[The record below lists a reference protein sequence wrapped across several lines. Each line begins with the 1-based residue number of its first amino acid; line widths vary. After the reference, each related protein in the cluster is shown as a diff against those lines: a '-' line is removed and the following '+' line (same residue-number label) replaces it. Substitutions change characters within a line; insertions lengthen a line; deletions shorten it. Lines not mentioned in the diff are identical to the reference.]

1 MRARRWIVFGVL
13 ALALGLLTAACGG
26 GDEEAAPP
34 AEPAPAEP
42 APPPAESAPAEP
54 PAETAE
60 PPADTGAAAEPTG
73 EPIVIGAAMDLTGGM
88 APFDGA
94 ALASAQYE
102 AEKLNAE
109 GGVDGRPIQISVI
122 DTQLDPEQ
130 TKSAAI
136 DLIDNQGAQILF
148 VTCDVDFAAPAI
160 QEALNRGVLA
170 IAPCIGTDQMGPQ
183 RFGEKGKLA
192 FTLGNVAQDEGA
204 AMAEFAL
211 DQGWEKAIVI
221 KDNLIVYFQDVVD
234 AFAKRFADNGGEV
247 VQTEEYLNSIAGA
260 ETGGTIQ
267 NVISAVADTEADVI
281 AISTAYDDL
290 PALVG
295 GLRSLG
301 VETPIICSWA
311 CDGTYWNPEGLS
323 NFYTV
328 SYASLVG
335 DDPDDA
341 VNTLVQ
347 TLTDEGTPPP
357 TSSFVTGAAA
367 IDAVAAAVQETGGTD
382 GTALA
387 DVFESFQG
395 TPTISGAVTYSPELH
410 GVTGREMRVM
420 QVQNG
425 QLSFLELRTASSPA
439 EIR

>member
-1 MRARRWIVFGVL
+1 MRTSRFWVVFVAL
-13 ALALGLLTAACGG
+13 ALALALLGAACGG

-34 AEPAPAEP
+34 APPAEAPAEPPAEEP
-42 APPPAESAPAEP
+42 APPPAEEP
-54 PAETAE
+54 PAEE
-60 PPADTGAAAEPTG
+60 PAPPGEETVTS

-88 APFDGA
+88 APFDGG
-94 ALASAQYE
+94 ALAAAQNQ
-102 AEKLNAE
+102 AAKLNAADGI
-109 GGVDGRPIQISVI
+109 GGSQIEIKVI

-136 DLIDNQGAQILF
+136 DLIENQGAQILL
-148 VTCDVDFAAPAI
+148 VTCDVDFATPAI
-160 QEALNRGVLA
+160 QEALSRGVLA
-170 IAPCIGTDQMGPQ
+170 ISPCIGTDQMGPQ
-183 RFGEKGKLA
+183 RFGDQGKIA
-192 FTLGNVAQDEGA
+192 FTFGNVAQDEGA
-204 AMAEFAL
+204 AMAEFAA
-211 DQGWEKAIVI
+211 DQGWTKAIVV

-234 AFAKRFADNGGEV
+234 AFAKRFGEVGGEV

-267 NVISAVADTEADVI
+267 NVISAIADTDADVI

-301 VETPIICSWA
+301 IETPIICSWA

-335 DDPDDA
+335 DDPVPE
-341 VNTLVQ
+341 VNALVQ
-347 TLTDEGTPPP
+347 ELTDAGTPPGV
-357 TSSFVTGAAA
+357 SSFVGGAAVIDALAAA
-367 IDAVAAAVQETGGTD
+367 ILETGGTD
-382 GTALA
+382 ATSIA
-387 DVFESFQG
+387 DVFEGFQG
-395 TPTISGAVTYSPELH
+395 FPTISGNVSFSPELH
-410 GVTGREMRVM
+410 GVFGREYRVM
-420 QVQNG
+420 QVQDG
-425 QLSFLELRTASSPA
+425 VLSFLELRSATSPA

>member
-1 MRARRWIVFGVL
+1 MRTSRFWVVFGAL
-13 ALALGLLTAACGG
+13 ALALALFGAACG

-34 AEPAPAEP
+34 PPPAEEPAEPPAEEP
-42 APPPAESAPAEP
+42 APPPAEEP
-54 PAETAE
+54 PAEEPA
-60 PPADTGAAAEPTG
+60 PPAEEPVPAG

-88 APFDGA
+88 APFDGP
-94 ALASAQYE
+94 ALAAAQNQ
-102 AEKLNAE
+102 AAKLNAADGV
-109 GGVDGRPIQISVI
+109 GGRQIEIKVI
-122 DTQLDPEQ
+122 DTQLDAEQ

-148 VTCDVDFAAPAI
+148 VTCDVDFATPAI

-183 RFGEKGKLA
+183 RFGEQGKIA
-192 FTLGNVAQDEGA
+192 FTFGNVAQDEGA
-204 AMAEFAL
+204 AMAEFAA
-211 DQGWEKAIVI
+211 DQGWTKAIVV

-234 AFAKRFADNGGEV
+234 AFAKRFAEVGGEV

-267 NVISAVADTEADVI
+267 NVISAIADTEADVI

-301 VETPIICSWA
+301 IETPIICSWA

-323 NFYTV
+323 SFYTV

-335 DDPDDA
+335 DDPVA
-341 VNTLVQ
+341 EVNALVQ
-347 TLTDEGTPPP
+347 ELTDAGTPPAA
-357 TSSFVTGAAA
+357 SSFVGGAAVIDALAAA
-367 IDAVAAAVQETGGTD
+367 ILETGGTD
-382 GTALA
+382 ATSIA
-387 DVFESFQG
+387 DVFEGFQG
-395 TPTISGAVTYSPELH
+395 FPTISGNVSFSPELH
-410 GVTGREMRVM
+410 GVFGREMRVM
-420 QVQNG
+420 QVQDG
-425 QLSFLELRTASSPA
+425 VLSFLELRAATSPA

>member
-1 MRARRWIVFGVL
+1 MRTTRLWVIVGAL
-13 ALALGLLTAACGG
+13 ALALLAAACGG
-26 GDEEAAPP
+26 GGEPAAQETTAATTEAPP
-34 AEPAPAEP
+34 ATTEAPPATTEAPPATTEAPA
-42 APPPAESAPAEP
+42 
-54 PAETAE
+54 
-60 PPADTGAAAEPTG
+60 

-88 APFDGA
+88 APFDTA
-94 ALASAQYE
+94 ALGSAQFE
-102 AEKLNAE
+102 AEKLNAA
-109 GGVDGRPIQISVI
+109 GGVGGRPIEIKVI

-136 DLIDNQGAQILF
+136 DLIDNQGAQVLF
-148 VTCDVDFAAPAI
+148 VTCDVDFATPAI

-183 RFGEKGKLA
+183 RFGELGKLA

-204 AMAEFAL
+204 GMAEFAL
-211 DQGWEKAIVI
+211 DQGWTKAIVV

-234 AFAKRFADNGGEV
+234 AFAQRFEEAGGEV
-247 VQTEEYLNSIAGA
+247 VQREEYLNSIAGA

-267 NVISAVADTEADVI
+267 NVVSAVADTDADVI

-290 PALVG
+290 PAFVG

-335 DDPDDA
+335 DDPA
-341 VNTLVQ
+341 PEVNELVQ
-347 TLTDEGTPPP
+347 ALTDAGTPPP

-367 IDAVAAAVQETGGTD
+367 IDALAAAIEQTGGTD
-382 GTALA
+382 GVTLA
-387 DVFESFQG
+387 GVFEGFQAL
-395 TPTISGAVTYSPELH
+395 PTISGAVTYSPELH
-410 GVTGREMRVM
+410 GVFGREYRVM
-420 QVQNG
+420 QIQDGV
-425 QLSFLELRTASSPA
+425 LSFVELRAATSPA
-439 EIR
+439 AIR

>member
-1 MRARRWIVFGVL
+1 VVL
-13 ALALGLLTAACGG
+13 GALAVTLGLAVAACGG
-26 GDEEAAPP
+26 EEAAPP

-42 APPPAESAPAEP
+42 APAEPAEPAPAETAPAESAP
-54 PAETAE
+54 PAEE
-60 PPADTGAAAEPTG
+60 PVAG

-94 ALASAQYE
+94 ALASAQYQ
-102 AEKLNAE
+102 AEQVNAA
-109 GGVDGRPIQISVI
+109 GGVGGRPIEIKVI

-136 DLIDNQGAQILF
+136 DLIDNQGAQVLF
-148 VTCDVDFAAPAI
+148 VTCDVDFATPAI

-183 RFGEKGKLA
+183 RFGEQGKLA

-211 DQGWEKAIVI
+211 DKGWTRAIVI

-234 AFAKRFADNGGEV
+234 AFAKRFGEAGGEV

-260 ETGGTIQ
+260 ETGGTVQ

-301 VETPIICSWA
+301 IETPIICSWA
-311 CDGTYWNPEGLS
+311 CDGTYWVPEGLS
-323 NFYTV
+323 DFYTV

-335 DDPDDA
+335 DDPNPE

-347 TLTDEGTPPP
+347 SLTDAGTPPP

-367 IDAVAAAVQETGGTD
+367 IDALAAAIEETGGTD

-387 DVFESFQG
+387 EVFESFQG
-395 TPTISGAVTYSPELH
+395 LPTISGAVTYSPELH

-420 QVQNG
+420 QVQDG
-425 QLSFLELRTASSPA
+425 VLSFLELRTATSPA

>member
-1 MRARRWIVFGVL
+1 MRGRRWIVFGVL
-13 ALALGLLTAACGG
+13 VLALGLAAAACGG

-60 PPADTGAAAEPTG
+60 PPADTGGAAEPTG

-88 APFDGA
+88 APFDGP
-94 ALASAQYE
+94 ALAAAQLE
-102 AEKLNAE
+102 ADTLNAA
-109 GGVDGRPIQISVI
+109 GGVDGRPIEISVI

-136 DLIDNQGAQILF
+136 DLIDNQGAEVLL
-148 VTCDVDFAAPAI
+148 VTCDVDFATPAI

-170 IAPCIGTDQMGPQ
+170 LSPCIGTDQMGPQ
-183 RFGEKGKLA
+183 RFGEQGKLA
-192 FTLGNVAQDEGA
+192 FTFGNVAQDEGA

-211 DQGWEKAIVI
+211 DQGWTKAIVV

-234 AFAKRFADNGGEV
+234 AFAQRFTENGGEV
-247 VQTEEYLNSIAGA
+247 VQTEEYLDSIAGA
-260 ETGGTIQ
+260 ETGGTVQ
-267 NVISAVADTEADVI
+267 NVISAIADTDADVI

-295 GLRSLG
+295 GMRSLG

-323 NFYTV
+323 NFYPCRMHRW
-328 SYASLVG
+328 S
-335 DDPDDA
+335 
-341 VNTLVQ
+341 
-347 TLTDEGTPPP
+347 GTTRIR
-357 TSSFVTGAAA
+357 TS
-367 IDAVAAAVQETGGTD
+367 
-382 GTALA
+382 
-387 DVFESFQG
+387 
-395 TPTISGAVTYSPELH
+395 TP
-410 GVTGREMRVM
+410 
-420 QVQNG
+420 
-425 QLSFLELRTASSPA
+425 
-439 EIR
+439 

>member
-1 MRARRWIVFGVL
+1 MRGRRWIVFGVL
-13 ALALGLLTAACGG
+13 VLALGLAAAACGG

-60 PPADTGAAAEPTG
+60 PPADTGGAAEPTG

-88 APFDGA
+88 APFDGP
-94 ALASAQYE
+94 ALAAAQLE
-102 AEKLNAE
+102 ADTLNAA
-109 GGVDGRPIQISVI
+109 GGVDGRPIEINVI
-122 DTQLDPEQ
+122 DTQLDPDQ

-136 DLIDNQGAQILF
+136 DLIDNQGAEVLL
-148 VTCDVDFAAPAI
+148 VTCDVDFATPAI

-170 IAPCIGTDQMGPQ
+170 LSPCIGTDQMGPQ
-183 RFGEKGKLA
+183 RFGEQGKLA
-192 FTLGNVAQDEGA
+192 FTFGNVAQDEGA
-204 AMAEFAL
+204 AMAEFSL
-211 DQGWEKAIVI
+211 DQGWTKAIVV

-234 AFAKRFADNGGEV
+234 AFAQRFTENGGEV

-260 ETGGTIQ
+260 ETGGTVQ
-267 NVISAVADTEADVI
+267 NVISAIADTDADVI

-335 DDPDDA
+335 DDPNPDVNALIQEMTDA
-341 VNTLVQ
+341 
-347 TLTDEGTPPP
+347 GTQPGA
-357 TSSFVTGAAA
+357 SSFVGGAAL
-367 IDAVAAAVQETGGTD
+367 IDALASAIQETGGTD
-382 GTALA
+382 ATAIA
-387 DVFESFQG
+387 DVFEGFQG
-395 TPTISGAVTYSPELH
+395 VPTISGNVSFSPELH
-410 GVTGREMRVM
+410 GVFGREYRVM
-420 QVQNG
+420 QVQDG
-425 QLSFLELRTASSPA
+425 KLSYLESRAASSPA